1 MTNAVFVHHARR
13 ALRHAAARA
22 RLAPSIHNSQPWRFR
37 IEGALLEMELDRERR
52 LGTIDPLG
60 RQALISC
67 GCALFNARAALAAAD
82 VACVVERFP
91 EGVQNPLF
99 ARLQAIP
106 GYSAEADRQQLA
118 DLDAVVDLRATNR
131 TRYDEFNVPQAL
143 LDRLSAAAVAEGTTL
158 AAVRRPEHR
167 LAVAM
172 LTQRADALQNA
183 DPAYRAE
190 LRAWTTDDPA
200 RLDGVPAF
208 AVPHVNGHSGDEIPL
223 RDFDTRGTGRL
234 PADTASTRRQTIL
247 VVGTADDDPMSW
259 LRAGEAVQRMLLEI
273 ARRGYAAGPMTQALD
288 VPETRDALAGELGL
302 SFYPQFLMR
311 VGRAHPTAPTPR
323 RAVADVLVEVD

>member
-37 IEGALLEMELDRERR
+37 LEGALLEMELDRERR
-52 LGTIDPLG
+52 LGTIDPQG

-82 VACVVERFP
+82 VACTVQRFP
-91 EGVQNPLF
+91 EGMHQPLF
-99 ARLQAIP
+99 ARLRAVP
-106 GYSAEADRQQLA
+106 GYSAEPERAALA
-118 DLDAVVDLRATNR
+118 DLDAVIDLRATNR
-131 TRYDEFNVPQAL
+131 TRYAEDDVPQAL
-143 LDRLSAAAVAEGTTL
+143 LDRLAAAAVAEGATL
-158 AAVRRPEHR
+158 VVVRRPEHR

-200 RLDGVPAF
+200 RLDGVPAR

-223 RDFDTRGTGRL
+223 RDFDTHGVGRL
-234 PADTASTRRQTIL
+234 PAQTASSRRQTIL
-247 VVGTADDDPMSW
+247 VLGTDGDDPAAW
-259 LRAGEAVQRMLLEI
+259 LRAGEAVERVLLEI
-273 ARRGYAAGPMTQALD
+273 ARRGYAAGPITQALD
-288 VPETRDALAGELGL
+288 VPETRDALTAELGL
-302 SFYPQFLMR
+302 SCYPQFLMR
-311 VGRAHPTAPTPR
+311 VGRAQPTAPTAR
-323 RAVADVLVEVD
+323 RELADVLAEID

>member
-1 MTNAVFVHHARR
+1 MTDLVFEHHARV

-22 RLAPSIHNSQPWRFR
+22 RLAPSIHNTQPWTFR
-37 IEGALLEMELDRERR
+37 LVSDRLDMELDPTRR
-52 LGTIDPLG
+52 LGTVDPLG

-82 VACVVERFP
+82 VACEVERFP
-91 EGVQNPLF
+91 DGVRSPLF
-99 ARLQAIP
+99 ARVRAVP
-106 GYSAEADRQQLA
+106 GRPAEAQLQLLTE
-118 DLDAVVDLRATNR
+118 LDAVVDLRTTNR
-131 TRYDEFNVPQAL
+131 TRFDPEDPPASL
-143 LDRLSAAAVAEGTTL
+143 LDRLADAAVAEG
-158 AAVRRPEHR
+158 AGMVVVRRPEHR

-172 LTQRADALQNA
+172 LTQRADAAQNA

-208 AVPHVNGHSGDEIPL
+208 AVPHVDGRSGDEIPL

-234 PADTASTRRQTIL
+234 PADTASSRRQTIV
-247 VVGTADDDPMSW
+247 VVGTEDDDPAAW
-259 LRAGEAVQRMLLEI
+259 LRAGEAVERMLLEI
-273 ARRGYAAGPMTQALD
+273 ARRGYAAGPLTQALE
-288 VPETRDALAGELGL
+288 VPATRRAMTAELGL
-302 SFYPQFLMR
+302 SFCPQFLIR
-311 VGRAHPTAPTPR
+311 VGRAHGTPPTPR